1 MFKQLLQEII
11 AGRDLTEEQMAGL
24 VGQILDGQATDAQI
38 GAFMGALAAKGE
50 SFEELTGAAQ
60 EMRRKAKRI
69 QVSRPV
75 VVDTCGTGGDGA
87 NTFNISTTAAFVVAG
102 CGITVAKHGNRSVS
116 SQCGSADL
124 LESLGVNLDVHPEIV
139 EEAIQDI
146 NIGFLFAPLY
156 HIAMRFAAT
165 ARKEVGI
172 RSIFNML
179 GPLTNPAA
187 ANCQVLGVYA
197 PDLTEVFAQTLGSM
211 GVKRAFVV
219 HGHDGLD
226 EISVCAPTRV
236 SELHDGQ
243 VKTYDISPD
252 QFFGDVARADEI
264 KGGRPDE
271 NALITRSI
279 LEKGAKG
286 PRRNIVLINAGAAIV
301 AAGKADTLK
310 QGIEKAE
317 AAIDSGA
324 AADKLHQ
331 LVLFTSQN
339 SPA

>member
-1 MFKQLLQEII
+1 MFRQLLQEII
-11 AGRDLTEEQMAGL
+11 AGQDLTEEQMAGL

-50 SFEELTGAAQ
+50 SFEELTGAAR

-69 QVSRPV
+69 QVSSPV

-139 EEAIQDI
+139 EEAIHDI

-156 HIAMRFAAT
+156 HSAMRFAAN

-197 PDLTEVFAQTLGSM
+197 PELTEVFAQTLGSM

-236 SELHDGQ
+236 SELHDGR

-264 KGGRPDE
+264 RGGRPDE

-310 QGIEKAE
+310 QGIERAE

-331 LVLFTSQN
+331 LALFTSQN

>member
-11 AGRDLTEEQMAGL
+11 TGRDLTEEQMAGL
-24 VGQILDGQATDAQI
+24 VGKILDGQATDAQI

-156 HIAMRFAAT
+156 HSAMRFAAT

-211 GVKRAFVV
+211 GAKRAFVV

-236 SELHDGQ
+236 SELHYGQ

-331 LVLFTSQN
+331 LALFTSQN
-339 SPA
+339 SSA

>member
-1 MFKQLLQEII
+1 MFKELLSEII
-11 AGRDLTEEQMAGL
+11 AGRDLSEEQMAGL
-24 VGQILDGQATDAQI
+24 VGQILEGRATEAQI

-50 SFEELTGAAQ
+50 SFEELTGAAR

-69 QVSRPV
+69 QVSRPA

-102 CGITVAKHGNRSVS
+102 CGIAVAKHGNRSVS

-124 LESLGVNLDVHPEIV
+124 LESLGVNLDVYPEIV
-139 EEAIQDI
+139 EEAIHDI
-146 NIGFLFAPLY
+146 GIGFLFAPLY
-156 HIAMRFAAT
+156 HKAMRFAAK

-197 PDLTEVFAQTLGSM
+197 AELTEVFAQSLGSM

-243 VKTYDISPD
+243 VKTYDILPD
-252 QFFGDVARADEI
+252 QFFGDVARPDEI
-264 KGGRPDE
+264 RGGRPEE

-279 LEKGAKG
+279 LEKGAQG

-301 AAGKADTLK
+301 AAGKADSLK
-310 QGIEKAE
+310 KGIERAE
-317 AAIDSGA
+317 KSIDSGA
-324 AADKLHQ
+324 AAEKLRQ

-339 SPA
+339 SPT